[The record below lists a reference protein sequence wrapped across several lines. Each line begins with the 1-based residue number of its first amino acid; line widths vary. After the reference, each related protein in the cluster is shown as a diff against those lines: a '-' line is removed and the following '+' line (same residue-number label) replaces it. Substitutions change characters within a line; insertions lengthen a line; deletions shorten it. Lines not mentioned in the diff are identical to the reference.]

1 VTRQSHFLLFLFSSS
16 YYSSLRE
23 LLFFFFT
30 LGKKTLFGLGNTLDK
45 EAEEEEEEGRFYM
58 A

>member
-23 LLFFFFT
+23 LLFFFT